1 VIENPLD
8 SQDTR
13 AAVRVYQGL
22 GAEIEIRRD
31 SWRVQGVAGKLK
43 APDDILDVAN
53 SGTTL
58 MFALGSCALLRE
70 GAAVLTGDAQTRRRP
85 ADPLISCLNDLGAEA
100 FSTRANGQAPFVVK
114 GRLRGGITSLEAH
127 SSQYLSSLLLSVPL
141 GDGESLIRV
150 PLLNEQPYVKMT
162 LDWMKRQGISFQQ
175 EELREF
181 RIPGGQTYPPF
192 RRRIPGDFSSATFFL
207 AAGALE
213 GNDVVC
219 CGLDMKDPQGDK
231 AVIDYLKEM
240 GAQVTVEGD
249 RVRVQFRDLRGAD
262 LDLNSTP
269 DALPMMAT
277 LACFAE
283 GKTRLGNVPQARIKE
298 TDRIAVM
305 SSELRKMGA
314 KVEEMPDGLLIE
326 GNPLKGTR
334 VHGHGD
340 HRVVM
345 ALAVAGLAA
354 SGETEIET
362 AEAVA
367 ITFPEFAESMKSL
380 GANIEVM
387 RQRPSLNL

>member
-1 VIENPLD
+1 
-8 SQDTR
+8 
-13 AAVRVYQGL
+13 
-22 GAEIEIRRD
+22 
-31 SWRVQGVAGKLK
+31 
-43 APDDILDVAN
+43 
-53 SGTTL
+53 
-58 MFALGSCALLRE
+58 
-70 GAAVLTGDAQTRRRP
+70 
-85 ADPLISCLNDLGAEA
+85 
-100 FSTRANGQAPFVVK
+100 
-114 GRLRGGITSLEAH
+114 
-127 SSQYLSSLLLSVPL
+127 
-141 GDGESLIRV
+141 
-150 PLLNEQPYVKMT
+150 
-162 LDWMKRQGISFQQ
+162 
-175 EELREF
+175 
-181 RIPGGQTYPPF
+181 
-192 RRRIPGDFSSATFFL
+192 
-207 AAGALE
+207 
-213 GNDVVC
+213 
-219 CGLDMKDPQGDK
+219 MKDPQGDK

-367 ITFPEFAESMKSL
+367 ITFPDFAESMKSL